1 VHALTA
7 FMASGAPGHGEAAPG
22 DHLQTGYRLWLAGH
36 QLEHG
41 QEPWVDP
48 YSFHPEAEQ
57 TNPAWWP
64 YGLPY
69 WPLVRIFGPVL
80 AWNVFT
86 LLCLFG
92 AGAFTLLW
100 LRELGLSPLAA
111 AAGGLVYEIAP
122 YRIVQSRGH
131 LLGPISVLLPLALWA
146 FERARRTGDRRWWL
160 ASWLALVSVPLSGQV
175 HLALGAIPF
184 YVLYAVC
191 RSRERRVVLQAG
203 IGAVGAVLAGLLIDL
218 TVISGSLDQGGRSL
232 REVNV
237 YSATGVDFVSRHV
250 GGNAEAFVF
259 LGWLTPIVA
268 IAGFVVLARG
278 DRWLASALGIGAI
291 VPVLL
296 AFGTHNP
303 LYGPL
308 WHAFPPL
315 RYPRVPERLM
325 PIACLALAALVGFAI
340 DAGLRRP
347 EARRIPRIAIVAIVV
362 VVLLA
367 DLHVRAFRAS
377 AADGE
382 NAAYDAI
389 RHAPAGRL
397 VELPVF
403 LPDIHYG
410 SVYLYYDQRVR
421 RERPLGY
428 STTAP
433 KRTDVV
439 ARHLEPLSCGD
450 WTTGAGKRLR
460 VLKVST
466 IALHRGLYVDNPLLT
481 DTAWMAWQGLV
492 AHGWKPLATDGPVT
506 AFVRGASS
514 AGPPFPQPAHD
525 DALFCSGWFPPDQ
538 SGRQMSSSHA
548 ALWAYGSGI
557 VRLFLI
563 SPEPLP
569 VTISLDGRPHTR
581 LVVDRLTEV
590 RVGLSSADWHL
601 IALDTPH
608 LVQIRGK
615 PRGVRI
621 VAYALP

>member
-1 VHALTA
+1 MHALTA
-7 FMASGAPGHGEAAPG
+7 FLASGAPGHGEAAPG

-41 QEPWVDP
+41 QQPWVDP

-57 TNPAWWP
+57 ANPAWWP

-86 LLCLFG
+86 LVCLFG
-92 AGAFTLLW
+92 AGALALLW
-100 LRELGLSPLAA
+100 LRELGLSRFAA

-122 YRIVQSRGH
+122 YRLVQSRGH
-131 LLGPISVLLPLALWA
+131 LLGPISLLLPLALWA
-146 FERARRTGDRRWWL
+146 FERARKTGDQRWWW
-160 ASWLALVSVPLSGQV
+160 ASRVALVSIPLSGQV

-184 YVLYAVC
+184 YVLYGIC
-191 RSRERRVVLQAG
+191 RSREARVVFETVL
-203 IGAVGAVLAGLLIDL
+203 GAVAAVLAGVLIDR
-218 TVISGSLDQGGRSL
+218 TVINGSIDEGGRSL
-232 REVNV
+232 KEVNV
-237 YSATGVDFVSRHV
+237 YSATGIDFVSRHV

-259 LGWLTPIVA
+259 LGWLTPLLA
-268 IAGFVVLARG
+268 IGGFILLVRR
-278 DRWLASALGIGAI
+278 DRWLASGLGIGAV
-291 VPVLL
+291 VPILL

-325 PIACLALAALVGFAI
+325 PIACLAMAAFVAFAI
-340 DAGLRRP
+340 DWGLKRR
-347 EARRIPRIAIVAIVV
+347 EARQLPQLGLAAIVA

-367 DLHVRAFRAS
+367 DLHVRAFGAS

-382 NAAYDAI
+382 NAAYDAV
-389 RHAPAGRL
+389 RDAPKGRL

-410 SVYLYYDQRVR
+410 SVYLYYDQRVQ

-439 ARHLEPLSCGD
+439 ARNLEPLNCGD
-450 WTTGAGKRLR
+450 WTTGVADRLKI
-460 VLKVST
+460 LKVA
-466 IALHRGLYVDNPLLT
+466 ALTFHDGLYTDNPFVANA
-481 DTAWMAWQGLV
+481 AWMAWRGLV
-492 AHGWKPLATDGPVT
+492 AHGWKPSATDGPVT
-506 AFVRGASS
+506 TFVRGAST
-514 AGPPFPQPAHD
+514 AQPPFREPRRTE
-525 DALFCSGWFPPDQ
+525 ALFCQGWFPPDAA
-538 SGRQMSSSHA
+538 GRQASSRHA
-548 ALWAYGSGI
+548 ALWAHGPGFARFFVI
-557 VRLFLI
+557 A
-563 SPEPLP
+563 PEPLP
-569 VTISLDGRPHTR
+569 VTVSLDGRPHTK
-581 LVVDRLTEV
+581 LVVRKLTEV
-590 RVGLSSADWHL
+590 RVGLSSARWYL
-601 IALDTPH
+601 VALDSPR
-608 LVQIRGK
+608 LPIVRGK

-621 VAYALP
+621 VAYSLP

>member
-1 VHALTA
+1 
-7 FMASGAPGHGEAAPG
+7 MASGAPGHGEAAPG

-36 QLEHG
+36 QLEDG
-41 QEPWVDP
+41 QQPWVDP
-48 YSFHPEAEQ
+48 YSFQPEAEQ
-57 TNPAWWP
+57 ANPAWWP

-69 WPLVRIFGPVL
+69 WPLVRMLGPVL

-86 LLCLFG
+86 LLCLFA

-100 LRELGLSPLAA
+100 LRELGLSRLAA

-122 YRIVQSRGH
+122 YRLVQSRGH
-131 LLGPISVLLPLALWA
+131 LLGPISLLLPLALWT
-146 FERARRTGDRRWWL
+146 FERARRSDDQRWWW
-160 ASWLALVSVPLSGQV
+160 ASRAALVSIPLSGQV

-184 YVLYAVC
+184 YVLYAIC
-191 RSRERRVVLQAG
+191 RSRESRVVFET
-203 IGAVGAVLAGLLIDL
+203 AVGAAAAVLAGVLIDL
-218 TVISGSLDQGGRSL
+218 TVISGSIDEGGRSL

-259 LGWLTPIVA
+259 LGWLTPLVA
-268 IAGFVVLARG
+268 IAGFVLLTRQ
-278 DRWLASALGIGAI
+278 DRWLAGALGVGAL
-291 VPVLL
+291 VPILL

-308 WHAFPPL
+308 WHTFPPL

-325 PIACLALAALVGFAI
+325 PIACLALAALVAFAI
-340 DAGLRRP
+340 DAALRRP
-347 EARRIPRIAIVAIVV
+347 EARRIPRLALAAIVA

-367 DLHVRAFRAS
+367 DLHVRAFGAS
-377 AADGE
+377 AADGD

-389 RHAPAGRL
+389 AHAPRGRL
-397 VELPVF
+397 VEFPVF

-450 WTTGAGKRLR
+450 WTTGAGTRLR
-460 VLKVST
+460 ILKVSS

-481 DTAWMAWQGLV
+481 DTSWLAWRGLV
-492 AHGWKPLATDGPVT
+492 AHGWKPVVTDGPVT
-506 AFVRGASS
+506 SFIRGASS
-514 AGPPFPQPAHD
+514 AEPPFPQPAHAV
-525 DALFCSGWFPPDQ
+525 ALFCSGWFPPDV
-538 SGRQMSSSHA
+538 SGRQMSASHA
-548 ALWAYGSGI
+548 ALWAYGRGI
-557 VRLFLI
+557 ARLFLI
-563 SPEPLP
+563 SPKSLP
-569 VTISLDGRPHTR
+569 VRVSLDGRPHTR
-581 LVVDRLTEV
+581 LVVHRLTEV
-590 RVGLSSADWHL
+590 RVGLPAAHWHL
-601 IALDTPH
+601 IALDTPR
-608 LVQIRGK
+608 LVPIRGK